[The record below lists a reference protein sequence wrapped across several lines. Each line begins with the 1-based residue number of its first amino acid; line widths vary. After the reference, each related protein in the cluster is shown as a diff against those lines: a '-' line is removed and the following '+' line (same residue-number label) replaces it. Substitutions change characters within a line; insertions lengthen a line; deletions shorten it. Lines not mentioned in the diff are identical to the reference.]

1 MNSTSDSCSEARIL
15 SSCRDVRF
23 EHTNARRILVSR
35 APSDASSS
43 SAPAPLFSALGAEE
57 SAGRYEALRRLH
69 GVAEGP
75 DLIGRIPL
83 ECDLDELKYV
93 DFEKGCYM
101 GQELTARTKY
111 KVCACVV
118 TSVNNKL
125 L

>member
-1 MNSTSDSCSEARIL
+1 MRNSADSCGGARVL

-23 EHTNARRILVSR
+23 ESTNARRVLVSR
-35 APSDASSS
+35 LSSSS
-43 SAPAPLFSALGAEE
+43 SAAATLFSSLSAEE
-57 SAGRYEALRRLH
+57 SAVRYEALRLLH

-83 ECDLDELKYV
+83 ECDLDELRYV

-111 KVCACVV
+111 KV
-118 TSVNNKL
+118 
-125 L
+125 